1 MVGPDPVWVQAQAE
15 RVIAFYQSY
24 AYRRESNANSRC
36 AEPCWPSGPRCELP
50 RHVDSVPHVAPTVAN
65 QPGIKFVGPVPSS
78 RKNHPPYTVTVYDE
92 PTQRATC
99 TCEGYTK
106 YRQGQDCSHIKLI
119 REAIASS

>member
-1 MVGPDPVWVQAQAE
+1 MTGPDPVWVQAQAD
-15 RVIAFYQSY
+15 RVVRTYQ
-24 AYRRESNANSRC
+24 AYVRRSQLPADRC
-36 AEPCWPSGPRCELP
+36 NEPCWPSGPPCELD
-50 RHVDSVPHVAPTVAN
+50 RGHDTEHVAPSIAQ
-65 QPGIKFVGPVPSS
+65 QPGIKFIGPVPSS

-106 YRQGQDCSHIKLI
+106 YRPGQDCSHIRLV